1 MKEVAHMYIMAINAG
16 SSSLKWQ
23 IYDMPSET
31 RIAKGLIDRLG
42 KEDAIFK
49 AEYDNGKTFKCQEP
63 ITTKEKA
70 ATLILTR
77 LKSLKIVQRLED
89 IKGVGHRIVSGG
101 EVFKKS
107 TVITAEVLL
116 QIRNLSE
123 LAPLHNNIEAYYASV
138 FAKLL
143 PHATQVAV
151 FDTSFFTSLQPV
163 NYLYPIETKYY
174 SKYGVRKY
182 GAHGTSHRYVANRT
196 AELLQ
201 RPLADLNLITL
212 HLGNGASISAIAH
225 GKPVDTS
232 MGFTPLAG
240 IMMGTRSGDIDPSIM
255 PYIMEKEHLHDISE
269 MIAILNKKSGLLG
282 VSGVSNDKRDI
293 DEAAAQGNQQ
303 AQLAQEMFV
312 NRIVKYVGSYLALLD
327 TKPDALV
334 FTAGVGE
341 NDQPVRQAV
350 CEQLQHLGV
359 KIDPQKN
366 QVKGQEAEI
375 STSDSP
381 IKVFVVP
388 TNEELMIARDTYQL
402 TEPLIKD

>member
-1 MKEVAHMYIMAINAG
+1 MYIMAINAG

-77 LKSLKIVQRLED
+77 LKSLNIVQRLED

-116 QIRNLSE
+116 QIKNLSE
-123 LAPLHNNIEAYYASV
+123 LAPLHNNIEAYYVSV
-138 FAKLL
+138 FTQLL

-151 FDTSFFTSLQPV
+151 FDTSFFTSLQPL

-182 GAHGTSHRYVANRT
+182 GAHGTSHRYVASRT

-201 RPLADLNLITL
+201 RPLAALNLITL
-212 HLGNGASISAIAH
+212 HLGSGASISAIAH

-327 TKPDALV
+327 DKPDALV

>member
-1 MKEVAHMYIMAINAG
+1 MYIMAINAG

-63 ITTKEKA
+63 ITTKKKA

-123 LAPLHNNIEAYYASV
+123 LAPLHNNIEAYYVNV
-138 FAKLL
+138 FAQLL

-182 GAHGTSHRYVANRT
+182 GAHGTSHRYVASRT

-212 HLGNGASISAIAH
+212 HLGSGASISAIAH
-225 GKPVDTS
+225 GKPIDTS

-255 PYIMEKEHLHDISE
+255 PYIMEKEYLHDISE

-327 TKPDALV
+327 AKPDALV

-388 TNEELMIARDTYQL
+388 TNEELMITRDTYQL

>member
-1 MKEVAHMYIMAINAG
+1 MYIMAINAG

-123 LAPLHNNIEAYYASV
+123 LAPLHNNIEAYYVNV
-138 FAKLL
+138 FAQLL

-182 GAHGTSHRYVANRT
+182 GAHGTSHRYVASRT

-212 HLGNGASISAIAH
+212 HLGSGASISAIAH

-269 MIAILNKKSGLLG
+269 MITILNKKSGLLG

>member
-1 MKEVAHMYIMAINAG
+1 M
-16 SSSLKWQ
+16 
-23 IYDMPSET
+23 
-31 RIAKGLIDRLG
+31 
-42 KEDAIFK
+42 
-49 AEYDNGKTFKCQEP
+49 
-63 ITTKEKA
+63 
-70 ATLILTR
+70 
-77 LKSLKIVQRLED
+77 
-89 IKGVGHRIVSGG
+89 
-101 EVFKKS
+101 
-107 TVITAEVLL
+107 

-123 LAPLHNNIEAYYASV
+123 LAPLHNNIEAYYVSV
-138 FAKLL
+138 FTQLL

-182 GAHGTSHRYVANRT
+182 GAHGTSHRYVASRT

-201 RPLADLNLITL
+201 RPLAALNLITL
-212 HLGNGASISAIAH
+212 HLGSGASISAIAH

>member
-1 MKEVAHMYIMAINAG
+1 MYIMAINAG

-49 AEYDNGKTFKCQEP
+49 AEYDNGKTFKRQEP

-89 IKGVGHRIVSGG
+89 IKGVGHRVVSGG

-123 LAPLHNNIEAYYASV
+123 LAPLHNNIEAYYVNV
-138 FAKLL
+138 FAQLL

-182 GAHGTSHRYVANRT
+182 GAHGTSHRYVASRT

-212 HLGNGASISAIAH
+212 HLGSGASISAIAH

-381 IKVFVVP
+381 IKIFVVP

>member
-1 MKEVAHMYIMAINAG
+1 MYIMAINAG

-42 KEDAIFK
+42 KDDAIFK
-49 AEYDNGKTFKCQEP
+49 AEYDNGKIFKCQEP

-123 LAPLHNNIEAYYASV
+123 LAPLHNNIEAYYVNV
-138 FAKLL
+138 FAQLL

-182 GAHGTSHRYVANRT
+182 GAHGTSHRYVASRT

-212 HLGNGASISAIAH
+212 HLGSGASISAIAH
-225 GKPVDTS
+225 GKPIDTS

-366 QVKGQEAEI
+366 QVKGQETEI

-388 TNEELMIARDTYQL
+388 TNEELMITRDTYQL

>member
-123 LAPLHNNIEAYYASV
+123 LAPLHNNIEAYYVNV
-138 FAKLL
+138 FAQLL

-182 GAHGTSHRYVANRT
+182 GAHGTSHRYVASRT

-212 HLGNGASISAIAH
+212 HLGSGASISAIAH

-381 IKVFVVP
+381 IKIFVVP

>member
-1 MKEVAHMYIMAINAG
+1 MYIMAINAG

-23 IYDMPSET
+23 IYNMPSET

-123 LAPLHNNIEAYYASV
+123 LAPLHNNIEAYYVNV
-138 FAKLL
+138 FAQLL

-182 GAHGTSHRYVANRT
+182 GAHGTSHRYVASRT

-212 HLGNGASISAIAH
+212 HLGSGASISAIAH

-293 DEAAAQGNQQ
+293 DEAAAQGNQK

-327 TKPDALV
+327 DKPDALV

>member
-1 MKEVAHMYIMAINAG
+1 MYIMAINAG

-123 LAPLHNNIEAYYASV
+123 LAPLHNNIEAYYVSV
-138 FAKLL
+138 FTQLL

-182 GAHGTSHRYVANRT
+182 GAHGTSHRYVASRT

-201 RPLADLNLITL
+201 RPLAALNLITL
-212 HLGNGASISAIAH
+212 HLGSGASISAIAH

>member
-1 MKEVAHMYIMAINAG
+1 MYIMAINAG

-138 FAKLL
+138 FAQLL

-182 GAHGTSHRYVANRT
+182 GAHGTSHRYVASRT

-212 HLGNGASISAIAH
+212 HLGSGASISAIAH

>member
-1 MKEVAHMYIMAINAG
+1 MYIMAINAG

-116 QIRNLSE
+116 QIKNLSE
-123 LAPLHNNIEAYYASV
+123 LAPLHNNIEAYYVNV
-138 FAKLL
+138 FAQLL

-163 NYLYPIETKYY
+163 NYLYSIETKYY

-182 GAHGTSHRYVANRT
+182 GAHGTSHRYVASRT

-212 HLGNGASISAIAH
+212 HLGSGASISAIAH
-225 GKPVDTS
+225 GKPIDTS

-366 QVKGQEAEI
+366 QVKGQETEI

-388 TNEELMIARDTYQL
+388 TNEELMITRDTYQL

>member
-1 MKEVAHMYIMAINAG
+1 MYIMAINAG

-123 LAPLHNNIEAYYASV
+123 LAPLHNNIEAYYVNV
-138 FAKLL
+138 FAQLL

-182 GAHGTSHRYVANRT
+182 GAHGTSHRYVASRT

-212 HLGNGASISAIAH
+212 HLGSGASISAIAH

-293 DEAAAQGNQQ
+293 DEAAAQGNQK

-327 TKPDALV
+327 DKPDALV

>member
-1 MKEVAHMYIMAINAG
+1 MYIMAINAG

-107 TVITAEVLL
+107 IVITAEVLL

-123 LAPLHNNIEAYYASV
+123 LAPLHNNIEAYYVNV
-138 FAKLL
+138 FAQLL

-182 GAHGTSHRYVANRT
+182 GAHGTSHRYVASRT

-212 HLGNGASISAIAH
+212 HLGSGASISAIAH
-225 GKPVDTS
+225 GKPIDTS

-366 QVKGQEAEI
+366 QVKGQETEI

-388 TNEELMIARDTYQL
+388 TNEELMITRDTYQL

>member
-1 MKEVAHMYIMAINAG
+1 MYIMAINAG

-89 IKGVGHRIVSGG
+89 IKGVGHRVVSGG

-138 FAKLL
+138 FAQLL

-182 GAHGTSHRYVANRT
+182 GAHGTSHRYVASRT

-212 HLGNGASISAIAH
+212 HLGSGASISAIAH
-225 GKPVDTS
+225 GKPIDTS

-327 TKPDALV
+327 DKPDALV

>member
-1 MKEVAHMYIMAINAG
+1 MYIMAINAG

-89 IKGVGHRIVSGG
+89 IKGVGHRVVSGG

-138 FAKLL
+138 FAQLL

-182 GAHGTSHRYVANRT
+182 GAHGTSHRYVASRT

-212 HLGNGASISAIAH
+212 HLGSGASISAIAH

-255 PYIMEKEHLHDISE
+255 PYIMEKEHLHDISD

-312 NRIVKYVGSYLALLD
+312 NRIVKYVGSYLALLEA
-327 TKPDALV
+327 KPDALV

>member
-1 MKEVAHMYIMAINAG
+1 MYIMAINAG

-116 QIRNLSE
+116 QIKNLSE
-123 LAPLHNNIEAYYASV
+123 LAPLHNNIEAYYVSV
-138 FAKLL
+138 FTQLL

-182 GAHGTSHRYVANRT
+182 GAHGTSHRYVASRT

-201 RPLADLNLITL
+201 RPLAALNLITL
-212 HLGNGASISAIAH
+212 HLGSGASISAIAH

-255 PYIMEKEHLHDISE
+255 PYIMEKEHLHDISD
-269 MIAILNKKSGLLG
+269 MITILNKKSGLLG

>member
-1 MKEVAHMYIMAINAG
+1 MYIMAINAG

-123 LAPLHNNIEAYYASV
+123 LAPLHNNIEAYYVNV
-138 FAKLL
+138 FAQLL

-182 GAHGTSHRYVANRT
+182 GAHGTSHRYVASRT

-212 HLGNGASISAIAH
+212 HLGSGASISAIAH

-255 PYIMEKEHLHDISE
+255 PYIMEKEHLHDISD
-269 MIAILNKKSGLLG
+269 MITILNKKSGLLG

-350 CEQLQHLGV
+350 CEQLQHLGI
-359 KIDPQKN
+359 KIDPQKY

>member
-1 MKEVAHMYIMAINAG
+1 MYIMAINAG

-49 AEYDNGKTFKCQEP
+49 AEYDNGQTFKCQEP

-89 IKGVGHRIVSGG
+89 IKGVGHRVVSGG

-116 QIRNLSE
+116 QIKNLSE
-123 LAPLHNNIEAYYASV
+123 LAPLHNNIEAYYVSV
-138 FAKLL
+138 FAQLL

-163 NYLYPIETKYY
+163 NYLYPIATKYY

-182 GAHGTSHRYVANRT
+182 GAHGTSHRYVASRT

-212 HLGNGASISAIAH
+212 HLGSGASISAIAH

-269 MIAILNKKSGLLG
+269 MITILNKKSGLLG

>member
-1 MKEVAHMYIMAINAG
+1 MYIMAINAG

-89 IKGVGHRIVSGG
+89 IKGVGHRVVSGG

-116 QIRNLSE
+116 QIKNLSE
-123 LAPLHNNIEAYYASV
+123 LAPLHNNIEAYYVSV
-138 FAKLL
+138 FAQLL

-182 GAHGTSHRYVANRT
+182 GAHGTSHRYVASRT

-212 HLGNGASISAIAH
+212 HLGSGASISAIAH
-225 GKPVDTS
+225 GNPVDTS

-312 NRIVKYVGSYLALLD
+312 NRIVKYVGAYLALLD

>member
-1 MKEVAHMYIMAINAG
+1 MYIMAINAG

-77 LKSLKIVQRLED
+77 LKSLNIVQRLED

-116 QIRNLSE
+116 QIKNLSE
-123 LAPLHNNIEAYYASV
+123 LAPLHNNIEAYYVSV
-138 FAKLL
+138 FTQLL

-182 GAHGTSHRYVANRT
+182 GAHGTSHRYVASRT

-201 RPLADLNLITL
+201 RPLAALNLITL
-212 HLGNGASISAIAH
+212 HLGSGASISAIAH

-327 TKPDALV
+327 DKPDALV

>member
-1 MKEVAHMYIMAINAG
+1 MYIMAINAG

-123 LAPLHNNIEAYYASV
+123 LAPLHNNIEAYYVNV
-138 FAKLL
+138 FAQLL

-182 GAHGTSHRYVANRT
+182 GAHGTSHRYVASRT

-212 HLGNGASISAIAH
+212 HLGSGASISAIAH

-388 TNEELMIARDTYQL
+388 TNEELMITRDTYQL

>member
-1 MKEVAHMYIMAINAG
+1 MYIMAINAG

-89 IKGVGHRIVSGG
+89 IKGVGHRVVSGG

-123 LAPLHNNIEAYYASV
+123 LAPLHNNIEAYYVNV
-138 FAKLL
+138 FAQLL

-182 GAHGTSHRYVANRT
+182 GAHGTSHRYVASRT

-212 HLGNGASISAIAH
+212 HLGSGASISAIAH

-293 DEAAAQGNQQ
+293 DEAADQGNQQ

-327 TKPDALV
+327 AKPDALV

>member
-1 MKEVAHMYIMAINAG
+1 MYIMAINAG

-89 IKGVGHRIVSGG
+89 IKGVGHRVVSGG

-138 FAKLL
+138 FAQLL

-182 GAHGTSHRYVANRT
+182 GAHGTSHRYVASRT

-212 HLGNGASISAIAH
+212 HLGSGASISAIAH

-312 NRIVKYVGSYLALLD
+312 NRIVKYVGSYLALLEA
-327 TKPDALV
+327 KPDALV

>member
-1 MKEVAHMYIMAINAG
+1 MYIMAINAG

-77 LKSLKIVQRLED
+77 LKSLNIVQRLED

-116 QIRNLSE
+116 QIKNLSE
-123 LAPLHNNIEAYYASV
+123 LAPLHNNIEAYYVSV
-138 FAKLL
+138 FAQLL

-182 GAHGTSHRYVANRT
+182 GAHGTSHRYVASRT

-212 HLGNGASISAIAH
+212 HLGSGASISAIAH

-350 CEQLQHLGV
+350 CEQLQHLGI

>member
-1 MKEVAHMYIMAINAG
+1 MYIMAINAG

-49 AEYDNGKTFKCQEP
+49 AEYDNGKTFKRQEP

-89 IKGVGHRIVSGG
+89 IKGVGHRVVSGG

-116 QIRNLSE
+116 QIKNLSE
-123 LAPLHNNIEAYYASV
+123 LAPLHNNIEAYYVSV
-138 FAKLL
+138 FAQLL

-182 GAHGTSHRYVANRT
+182 GAHGTSHRYVASRT

-212 HLGNGASISAIAH
+212 HLGSGASISAIAH

-350 CEQLQHLGV
+350 CEQLQHLGI

>member
-1 MKEVAHMYIMAINAG
+1 MYIMAINAG

-77 LKSLKIVQRLED
+77 LKSLNIVQRLED

-123 LAPLHNNIEAYYASV
+123 LAPLHNNIEAYYVNV
-138 FAKLL
+138 FAQLL

-182 GAHGTSHRYVANRT
+182 GAHGTSHRYVASRT

-212 HLGNGASISAIAH
+212 HLGSGASISAIAH

-255 PYIMEKEHLHDISE
+255 PYIMEKEHLHDISD
-269 MIAILNKKSGLLG
+269 MITILNKKSGLLG

-327 TKPDALV
+327 DKPDALV

>member
-1 MKEVAHMYIMAINAG
+1 MYIMAINAG

-49 AEYDNGKTFKCQEP
+49 AEYDNGKIFKCQEP

-89 IKGVGHRIVSGG
+89 IKGVGHRVVSGG

-163 NYLYPIETKYY
+163 NYLYPIATKYY

-201 RPLADLNLITL
+201 RPLTDLNLITL
-212 HLGNGASISAIAH
+212 HLGNGASISAIVH

-255 PYIMEKEHLHDISE
+255 PYIMEKEHLHDITD
-269 MIAILNKKSGLLG
+269 MITILNKKSGLLG
-282 VSGVSNDKRDI
+282 VSGVSNDKRDV

-327 TKPDALV
+327 AKPDALV

>member
-1 MKEVAHMYIMAINAG
+1 MYIMAINAG

-89 IKGVGHRIVSGG
+89 IKGVGHRVVSGG

-138 FAKLL
+138 FAQLL

-182 GAHGTSHRYVANRT
+182 GAHGTSHRYVASRT

-212 HLGNGASISAIAH
+212 HLGSGASISAIAH

-327 TKPDALV
+327 DKPDALV

>member
-1 MKEVAHMYIMAINAG
+1 MYIMAINAG

-89 IKGVGHRIVSGG
+89 IKGVGHRVVSGG

-123 LAPLHNNIEAYYASV
+123 LAPLHNNIEAYYVNV
-138 FAKLL
+138 FAQLL

-182 GAHGTSHRYVANRT
+182 GAHGTSHRYVASRT

-212 HLGNGASISAIAH
+212 HLGSGASISAIAH

>member
-1 MKEVAHMYIMAINAG
+1 MYIMAINAG

-123 LAPLHNNIEAYYASV
+123 LAPLHNNIEAYYVNV
-138 FAKLL
+138 FAQLL

-182 GAHGTSHRYVANRT
+182 GAHGTSHRYVASRT

-212 HLGNGASISAIAH
+212 HLGSGASISAIAH

>member
-1 MKEVAHMYIMAINAG
+1 MYIMAINAG

-123 LAPLHNNIEAYYASV
+123 LAPLHNNIEAYYVNV
-138 FAKLL
+138 FAQLL

-182 GAHGTSHRYVANRT
+182 GAHGTSHRYVASRT

-201 RPLADLNLITL
+201 RPLAALNLITL
-212 HLGNGASISAIAH
+212 HLGSGASISAIAH

-255 PYIMEKEHLHDISE
+255 PYIMEKEHLHDISD
-269 MIAILNKKSGLLG
+269 MITILNKKSGLLG

-350 CEQLQHLGV
+350 CEQLQHLGI

>member
-1 MKEVAHMYIMAINAG
+1 MYIMAINAG

-77 LKSLKIVQRLED
+77 LKSLRIVQRLED
-89 IKGVGHRIVSGG
+89 IKGVGHRVVSGG

-138 FAKLL
+138 FAQLL

-182 GAHGTSHRYVANRT
+182 GAHGTSHRYVASRT

-212 HLGNGASISAIAH
+212 HLGSGASISAIAH

-327 TKPDALV
+327 AKPDALV

>member
-1 MKEVAHMYIMAINAG
+1 MYIMAINAG

-89 IKGVGHRIVSGG
+89 IKGVGHRVVSGG

-123 LAPLHNNIEAYYASV
+123 LAPLHNNIEAYYVNV
-138 FAKLL
+138 FAQLL

-327 TKPDALV
+327 DKPDALV

-359 KIDPQKN
+359 NIDPQKN

>member
-1 MKEVAHMYIMAINAG
+1 MYIMAINAG

-101 EVFKKS
+101 EVFKKT

-123 LAPLHNNIEAYYASV
+123 LAPLHNNIEAYYVNV
-138 FAKLL
+138 FAQLL

-182 GAHGTSHRYVANRT
+182 GAHGTSHRYVASRT

-212 HLGNGASISAIAH
+212 HLGSGASISAIAH

-255 PYIMEKEHLHDISE
+255 PYIMEKEHLHDISD
-269 MIAILNKKSGLLG
+269 MITILNKKSGLLG

-327 TKPDALV
+327 DKPDALV

>member
-1 MKEVAHMYIMAINAG
+1 MYIMAINAG

-116 QIRNLSE
+116 QIKNLSE
-123 LAPLHNNIEAYYASV
+123 LAPLHNNIEAYYVNV
-138 FAKLL
+138 FAQLL

-182 GAHGTSHRYVANRT
+182 GAHGTSHRYVASRT

-212 HLGNGASISAIAH
+212 HLGSGASISAIAH
-225 GKPVDTS
+225 GKPIDTS

-366 QVKGQEAEI
+366 QVKGQETEI

-388 TNEELMIARDTYQL
+388 TNEELMITRDTYQL

>member
-1 MKEVAHMYIMAINAG
+1 MYIMAINAG

-77 LKSLKIVQRLED
+77 LKSLKIVHRLED
-89 IKGVGHRIVSGG
+89 IKGVGHRVVSGG

-123 LAPLHNNIEAYYASV
+123 LAPLHNNIEAYYVNV
-138 FAKLL
+138 FAQLL

-182 GAHGTSHRYVANRT
+182 GAHGTSHRYVASRT

-212 HLGNGASISAIAH
+212 HLGSGASISAIAH

-293 DEAAAQGNQQ
+293 DKAAAQGNQQ

-327 TKPDALV
+327 AKPDALV

>member
-1 MKEVAHMYIMAINAG
+1 MYIMAINAG

-49 AEYDNGKTFKCQEP
+49 AEYDNGKTFKRQEP

-89 IKGVGHRIVSGG
+89 IKGVGHRVVSGG

-123 LAPLHNNIEAYYASV
+123 LAPLHNNIEAYYVNV
-138 FAKLL
+138 FSQLL

-182 GAHGTSHRYVANRT
+182 GAHGTSHRYVASRT

-212 HLGNGASISAIAH
+212 HLGSGASISAIAH

-312 NRIVKYVGSYLALLD
+312 NRIVKYVGSYLALLEA
-327 TKPDALV
+327 KPDALV

-350 CEQLQHLGV
+350 CEQLQHLGI

>member
-1 MKEVAHMYIMAINAG
+1 MYIMAINAG

-123 LAPLHNNIEAYYASV
+123 LAPLHNNIEAYYVNV
-138 FAKLL
+138 FAQLL

-182 GAHGTSHRYVANRT
+182 GAHGTSHRYVASRT

-212 HLGNGASISAIAH
+212 HLGSGASISAIAH
-225 GKPVDTS
+225 GKPIDTS

-327 TKPDALV
+327 AKPDALV